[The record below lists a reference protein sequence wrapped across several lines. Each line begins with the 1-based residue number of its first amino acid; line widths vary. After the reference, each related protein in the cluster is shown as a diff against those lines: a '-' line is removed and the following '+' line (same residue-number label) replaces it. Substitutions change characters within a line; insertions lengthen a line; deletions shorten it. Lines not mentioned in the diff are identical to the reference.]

1 MEKKNEGNYDPM
13 KTKEEIIKI
22 FKEEKM
28 AVTNI
33 LQGLLK
39 EQVNELNK
47 QIVIFIF
54 RNFFLDFLNCFYI
67 CLFIFLIGLI

>member
-1 MEKKNEGNYDPM
+1 MR
-13 KTKEEIIKI
+13 TKEEIIKI

-39 EQVNELNK
+39 EQVAELNK
-47 QIVIFIF
+47 QIVIYF
-54 RNFFLDFLNCFYI
+54 
-67 CLFIFLIGLI
+67 